1 MRGWRICNERLDM
14 DKISYLEKEVI
25 ELRKLLAECELQL
38 RQKSELITRLQRD
51 PLTEER
57 IYSLYRRSLDWR
69 VLARAVEIEHGV
81 GET

>member
-57 IYSLYRRSLDWR
+57 IYSLYRRSLDWL